1 MAGSGLAAD
10 IVDPVNHPYGRI
22 FVSTGNGTFDATTP
36 PYTNQM
42 NYGDDI
48 LNLDLTNGV
57 PTVEDSFTPFNQQS
71 LSNADVDL
79 GSGGVVLLPDQNAGG
94 HTHLLIQAGK
104 EGRIYVI
111 DRDNMGGYNSSNDA
125 IVEEIPSAPSSTG
138 YQIKGIWGKP
148 AYWNG
153 NVYFW
158 GSYGDNLKAF
168 SFANGHLS
176 PTPTSRSVEQAPH
189 YAATPVV
196 SANGDASGIVWSIDS
211 NAYPWQGAAVLMAH
225 DALNVATLLY
235 SSNQSLSRDN
245 PGPAVKFVVPTV
257 VNGKVYV
264 AAEYQVSVYGLLNG
278 QPQTAAP
285 VINPGSES
293 FSSSVQVTITDS
305 TAGATIYYT
314 TDGSTPT
321 TSSAPYTGPIP
332 VSATTTLNAI
342 ASAPNYT
349 QSAVA
354 SATYTMQ
361 IPQAATPT
369 LNPPGGNYALPQSV
383 TISDST
389 PNATIY
395 YTTDGSTPTTSS
407 APYTGPILVIKTTT
421 IQAIAVAPGY
431 SGSSVGSATYTY
443 PLGL

>member
-1 MAGSGLAAD
+1 
-10 IVDPVNHPYGRI
+10 
-22 FVSTGNGTFDATTP
+22 
-36 PYTNQM
+36 
-42 NYGDDI
+42 
-48 LNLDLTNGV
+48 
-57 PTVEDSFTPFNQQS
+57 
-71 LSNADVDL
+71 
-79 GSGGVVLLPDQNAGG
+79 
-94 HTHLLIQAGK
+94 
-104 EGRIYVI
+104 
-111 DRDNMGGYNSSNDA
+111 
-125 IVEEIPSAPSSTG
+125 
-138 YQIKGIWGKP
+138 
-148 AYWNG
+148 
-153 NVYFW
+153 
-158 GSYGDNLKAF
+158 
-168 SFANGHLS
+168 
-176 PTPTSRSVEQAPH
+176 
-189 YAATPVV
+189 
-196 SANGDASGIVWSIDS
+196 VWSIDS

-285 VINPGSES
+285 VINPESES

-369 LNPPGGNYALPQSV
+369 FNPPGGNYALPQSV

-421 IQAIAVAPGY
+421 IQALAAAPGY
-431 SGSSVGSATYTY
+431 LGSSVGSATYTY